1 MNDIGSIAA
10 AGINVA
16 GTLAVT
22 KVATDSIHRT
32 TKGMKKGSSKKMS
45 YKQKTKVPRGN
56 ALKGLPKT
64 GKKGQIY

>member
-22 KVATDSIHRT
+22 KVATDSIHKT
-32 TKGMKKGSSKKMS
+32 TKGMKGSSKKMS
-45 YKQKTKVPRGN
+45 YKNKTKVPRGK